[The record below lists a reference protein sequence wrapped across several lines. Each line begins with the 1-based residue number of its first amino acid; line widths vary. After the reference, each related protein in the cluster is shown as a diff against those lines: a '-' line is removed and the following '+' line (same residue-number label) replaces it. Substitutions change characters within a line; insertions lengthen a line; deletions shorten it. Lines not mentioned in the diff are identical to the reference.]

1 MSNSSLAWQV
11 INSLKARLVA
21 SSLLFILVLL
31 PLIGVGLND
40 AFTEQVKSAA
50 KNELSAYVYSILA
63 VTEVENTQIS
73 IPELVLENRFN
84 LIQSGLYAIAT
95 TQDLNGK

>member
-50 KNELSAYVYSILA
+50 KMNSVPMFTQYS
-63 VTEVENTQIS
+63 Q
-73 IPELVLENRFN
+73 
-84 LIQSGLYAIAT
+84 
-95 TQDLNGK
+95 